1 MDWLCTFRAISR
13 AFSAILIAAAAPV
26 SAQQTVA
33 ETELATGKRLLAQ
46 EHPDVLRVMA
56 RNDGFGGPRSSL
68 IANRMQDR
76 APELVEEA
84 RSKMTVEPQGEGL
97 WLIRFPYVNV
107 VLVETRDSLVV
118 LDTGYAAIG
127 PVLRDLIPT
136 LSAKPL
142 KTIVMTHTHVDH
154 AYGAFALLKDK
165 PQIIASELF
174 PRMADTDIRLRG
186 SIAKYNNQPL
196 ANQPTSRADF
206 VMPTLMFRDRME
218 RTIGGEKFVFIH
230 AKGETEEQ
238 IYIWMPRRKAL
249 ITADYYQGFLPN
261 AGNGKRIQRHV
272 EEWTAALRHMISLK
286 PALLLP
292 MHGKAIVGE
301 APVAEALGTTADAM
315 EHITK
320 QVVDRLNTGDR
331 KDVILSS
338 LDWPERFAKS
348 PLLTTSYVRPED
360 IGKMV
365 AHRWTGWWDD
375 IPSHYN
381 ALNFE
386 EEAREAVA
394 LAGGVVAIDKR
405 ARALLENNPRL
416 ATRLADW
423 AFFGAP
429 DDPIAMQL
437 AVYVYMARIAAPDT
451 PIQEATIYLDI
462 AARARAR
469 LDESKKSAH

>member
-1 MDWLCTFRAISR
+1 MDWLYIFRLISR
-13 AFSAILIAAAAPV
+13 AFSALLLAAAMPIAAEPTAAE
-26 SAQQTVA
+26 A
-33 ETELATGKRLLAQ
+33 ELAMGKRLLAQ
-46 EHPDVLRVMA
+46 ENPDVLRAMA
-56 RNDGFGGPRSSL
+56 RNDGFGGATSRL

-76 APELVEEA
+76 APELVAEA
-84 RSKMTVEPQGEGL
+84 RSKMSVEPQGKGL

-107 VLVETRDSLVV
+107 VLVESKDSLVL

-136 LSAKPL
+136 LSPKPL
-142 KTIVMTHTHVDH
+142 KTIVITHTHVDH
-154 AYGAFALLKDK
+154 AYGAFALLKDN
-165 PQIIASELF
+165 PQIITSEFF
-174 PRMADTDIRLRG
+174 PHMVDTDIRLRG

-196 ANQPTSRADF
+196 ANQPTNRTDF

-218 RTIGGEKFVFIH
+218 RIIGGEKFVFIH

-238 IYIWMPRRKAL
+238 IYIWMPGRKVL

-272 EEWTAALRHMISLK
+272 EEWTAALRHMVSLK

-292 MHGKAIVGE
+292 MHGKAIAGE
-301 APVAEALGTTADAM
+301 APIADALGTTADAM
-315 EHITK
+315 AHITK
-320 QVVDRLNTGDR
+320 QVVDRLNKGER

-338 LDWPERFAKS
+338 IDWPERFSNS
-348 PLLTTSYVRPED
+348 PFLATSYVRPED

-386 EEAREAVA
+386 EEAHEAVA
-394 LAGGVVAIDKR
+394 MAGGVEAIDKR
-405 ARALLENNPRL
+405 ARTLLATNPRL
-416 ATRLADW
+416 ATRLTDW
-423 AFFGAP
+423 AYFGAP
-429 DDPIAMQL
+429 DNPVAMQL
-437 AVYVYMARIAAPDT
+437 AVDIYLARIAEPDT
-451 PIQEATIYLDI
+451 PIQEATIYFDT

-469 LDESKKSAH
+469 LETFKKSAH

>member
-1 MDWLCTFRAISR
+1 MDLLCIFRVISR
-13 AFSAILIAAAAPV
+13 GFSAVLIAAAAPIL
-26 SAQQTVA
+26 AQPTAA
-33 ETELATGKRLLAQ
+33 EIELATGKRLLAQ
-46 EHPDVLRVMA
+46 EHPDVIRAMA
-56 RNDGFGGPRSSL
+56 RHDGFGGPRSSL

-76 APELVEEA
+76 APELVAEA
-84 RSKMTVEPQGEGL
+84 RSKMTVEPHGKGL

-107 VLVETRDSLVV
+107 VLVETKDSLVL

-136 LSAKPL
+136 LSPKPL
-142 KTIVMTHTHVDH
+142 KTIVITHTHVDH

-165 PQIIASELF
+165 PQIITSDLF
-174 PRMADTDIRLRG
+174 PRMVDTDIRLRG

-196 ANQPTSRADF
+196 ANQPKTRADF
-206 VMPTLMFRDRME
+206 VMPTVTFRDRME
-218 RTIGGEKFVFIH
+218 RMIGGEKFVFIH
-230 AKGETEEQ
+230 APAETEEQ

-272 EEWTAALRHMISLK
+272 EEWTAALRHMVSLK

-292 MHGKAIVGE
+292 MHGKAIAGE
-301 APVAEALGTTADAM
+301 APIAEALGTTADAM
-315 EHITK
+315 EHIST
-320 QVVDRLNTGDR
+320 QVVDRLNKGER

-338 LDWPERFAKS
+338 LDWPEKFVNS
-348 PLLTTSYVRPED
+348 PLLATSYVRPED

-375 IPSHYN
+375 IPSHHN

-394 LAGGVVAIDKR
+394 LAGGVDGIDKR
-405 ARALLENNPRL
+405 VRDLLPINPRL
-416 ATRLADW
+416 ATRLTDW
-423 AFFGAP
+423 AYFGAP
-429 DDPIAMQL
+429 DSPIAMRL
-437 AVYVYMARIAAPDT
+437 AVDVYLARIAAPDT

-469 LDESKKSAH
+469 LELLKSSAH